1 MRLSLL
7 FLLLSLL
14 LLACGTGDN
23 KNPFEKQLHEPPY
36 GELSEQIDRSPKNDS
51 LYYQRALLLIQ
62 NEQPVAAR
70 LDLEKA
76 WSLCPM
82 PDYAL
87 ALASLMSETINKQA
101 DFLKK
106 AVSQFKDNFLLEW
119 ALADTYQQLGQPD
132 SAIRLTEKWIPQA
145 NDEPEFVLLH
155 ARLQRDKNKMTEAL
169 TTIEQLHQRVPAEKT
184 VTEILALWYAELGVE
199 KAIPLCEEMKA
210 ADSLKTNPLPY
221 YYLGILYDT
230 QKKYELALT
239 QFDKAIINDYN
250 FVDAYIEKS
259 SILYQQK
266 KWSSALDVLAK
277 ALAIAPNNA
286 SVYYW
291 TAKCQ
296 QALGDKESARL
307 NYLKAYGLDKS
318 LLEAKQAADQLK

>member
-1 MRLSLL
+1 MRVSQLP
-7 FLLLSLL
+7 LLLSLL
-14 LLACGTGDN
+14 GMACGTADN

-36 GELSEQIDRSPKNDS
+36 GVLSEQIDRSPQNDS
-51 LYYQRALLLIQ
+51 LYYQRALLLIE

-76 WSLCPM
+76 WSIRPT

-87 ALASLMSETINKQA
+87 ALASLMSESTKEQA

-106 AVSQFKDNFLLEW
+106 AVGQFNNNFLLAW
-119 ALADTYQQLGQPD
+119 ALADTYQRIGQTD
-132 SAIRLTEKWIPQA
+132 SAIQLTQKWMPQE
-145 NDEPEFVLLH
+145 NDQPEFVLLH
-155 ARLQRDKNKMTEAL
+155 ARLLRDKNRTTEAL
-169 TTIEQLHQRVPAEKT
+169 TTIEQLHQKLPAEKT
-184 VTEILALWYAELGVE
+184 VMEILALWYAELGIE
-199 KAIPLCEEMKA
+199 KAIPLCEKMRA
-210 ADSLKTNPLPY
+210 ADSLKKNPLPY
-221 YYLGILYDT
+221 YYLGIFYDT
-230 QKKYELALT
+230 QKKYELALK
-239 QFDKAIINDYN
+239 QFDTAILTDYN

-277 ALAIAPNNA
+277 ALAIAPDHA
-286 SVYYW
+286 MVYYW

-296 QALGDKESARL
+296 QATGDKKSARL